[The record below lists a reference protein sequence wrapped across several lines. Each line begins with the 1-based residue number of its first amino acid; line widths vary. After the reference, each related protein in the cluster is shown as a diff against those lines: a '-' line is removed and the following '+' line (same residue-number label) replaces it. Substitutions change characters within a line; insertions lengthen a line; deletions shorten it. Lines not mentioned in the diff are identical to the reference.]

1 LVRGILIAALVVLTA
16 CSLGGPAPQAS
27 PSPSGTPGSEG
38 SGSTVSQDLTFSG
51 KLPARWTSATASC
64 GQADG
69 KGSDSF
75 SVKLT
80 AADALGQQD
89 TLTIVVGSGY
99 KGAGDYSV
107 DTTTSLVTV
116 GSGNALI
123 AASTPQLTTNFAV
136 LVDKTSGTID
146 STMGQGANQLDAVE
160 RVSGSWRCR

>member
-1 LVRGILIAALVVLTA
+1 MVRGVLVAALVALTA
-16 CSLGGPAPQAS
+16 CSLGSPTPQAS
-27 PSPSGTPGSEG
+27 PSPGAGGGETGP
-38 SGSTVSQDLTFSG
+38 TVSQDLSFVG
-51 KLPARWTSATASC
+51 KLPARWTTAAANC

-89 TLTIVVGSGY
+89 TLTIVIGSGY

-107 DTTTSLVTV
+107 DTTTSLATA
-116 GSGNALI
+116 GSSGGLI
-123 AASTPQLTTNFAV
+123 ASSTPQLVTNFIV
-136 LVDKTSGTID
+136 LVDKASGTID

>member
-1 LVRGILIAALVVLTA
+1 MVRGVLVAALVALTA
-16 CSLGGPAPQAS
+16 CSLGGPAPAAS
-27 PSPSGTPGSEG
+27 PSPIGSGGE
-38 SGSTVSQDLTFSG
+38 SGSTVSQDLTFVG
-51 KLPARWTSATASC
+51 KLPARWTTATVSC

-89 TLTIVVGSGY
+89 TLTVVVGSVY

-107 DTTTSLVTV
+107 DTTTSFATA
-116 GSGNALI
+116 GTGGASI
-123 AASTPQLTTNFAV
+123 AASTPQMVTNFIV

-160 RVSGSWRCR
+160 RVSGTWRCR